1 MNIKKGD
8 MVSIKQDFI
17 DRNNRYEYD
26 SRDIW
31 EVKEVYNI
39 GGGHHVAA
47 INNLT
52 GYENA
57 HLCTYD
63 MDLRSIDDLKARL
76 LQDDNIAK
84 VKNNNINTC
93 KIMEKRMITV
103 PFDLELAKKISNGE
117 HDGEI
122 VTVGNNYKVKLVY
135 YNKRR
140 IEFSTLGVICS
151 DYGITSDWFSDNGL
165 GVKGCRLCI
174 NIPEYTTF
182 KDGDVLSNE
191 EGDYLFILNTNGE
204 YLTSYYASW
213 QEGGYLYFDNGA
225 ANENDIERYRFATKD
240 ERQEFID
247 ALKISEEPKAK
258 EYLKRFFGIE
268 EKPKYEFKPF
278 DKVLVK
284 DDEDEEWNISLFAR
298 EIMNDNKESPYVY
311 ECSSGLVWN
320 YCIPFEGN
328 EHLLETAENPE
339 K

>member
-31 EVKEVYNI
+31 EVKEVYKI
-39 GGGHHVAA
+39 GGGYHVAA

-52 GYENA
+52 GYGNA
-57 HLCTYD
+57 NLCTYN
-63 MDLRSIDDLKARL
+63 MDLRTIDDLKARL

-93 KIMEKRMITV
+93 KIMEKRMITK
-103 PFDLELAKKISNGE
+103 PFDLELAKKISSSE
-117 HDGEI
+117 REGEI
-122 VTVGNNYKVKLVY
+122 VTIGHNHKVELVY
-135 YNKRR
+135 YNKDRGM
-140 IEFSTLGVICS
+140 FNTLGVIYS
-151 DYGITSDWFSDNGL
+151 DGDIISDWFSDNGL
-165 GVKGCRLCI
+165 GARGCRLCI

-191 EGDYLFILNTNGE
+191 EGDYLFILNTNE
-204 YLTSYYASW
+204 KYLTSHYASW
-213 QEGGYLYFDNGA
+213 KKGSYLHLNNGH
-225 ANENDIERYRFATKD
+225 ANQNNIERYRFATKD

-247 ALKISEEPKAK
+247 ALKISKEPKAK

-278 DKVLVK
+278 DKVLVRN
-284 DDEDEEWNISLFAR
+284 DENEEWHISLFAR

-328 EHLLETAENPE
+328 EHLL
-339 K
+339 